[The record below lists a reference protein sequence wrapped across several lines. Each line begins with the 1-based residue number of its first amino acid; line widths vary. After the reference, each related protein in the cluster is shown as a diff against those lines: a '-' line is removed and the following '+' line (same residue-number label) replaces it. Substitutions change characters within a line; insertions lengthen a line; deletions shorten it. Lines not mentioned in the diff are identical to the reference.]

1 MRIKFTGTPP
11 TKLLFC
17 VAQRWGKSIESSWVK
32 GTYIHRTTASLHY
45 AVTSSLSELLL
56 MGSSF
61 REGLPV
67 WKPDKIFAES
77 PQTRPEGTIRPE
89 AVYRFLPWKPK
100 QPETNG
106 CSNMAIEILY
116 IGNGCLGK
124 HPFVSGCLVSQVGW
138 MEFSPGSLMWPRS
151 SFGHRSLQ
159 IAHLRHPVRQ
169 NVCRCGLHPAHRP
182 HPAHRKHRQTHRA
195 LEPSTSRFLQITSDV
210 VVVET
215 LL

>member
-124 HPFVSGCLVSQVGW
+124 HPFVSGCLVSQ
-138 MEFSPGSLMWPRS
+138 
-151 SFGHRSLQ
+151 
-159 IAHLRHPVRQ
+159 
-169 NVCRCGLHPAHRP
+169 GLY
-182 HPAHRKHRQTHRA
+182 
-195 LEPSTSRFLQITSDV
+195 
-210 VVVET
+210 T
-215 LL
+215 LLCGWLTDTCRRLFSTFLLGAGHWRLETKHLHSKKMMRLSIHVD